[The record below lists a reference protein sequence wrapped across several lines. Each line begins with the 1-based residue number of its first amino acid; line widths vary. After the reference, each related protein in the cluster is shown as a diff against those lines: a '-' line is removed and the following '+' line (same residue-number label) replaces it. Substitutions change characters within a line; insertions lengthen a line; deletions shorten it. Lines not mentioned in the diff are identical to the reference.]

1 MAERSFPIITFD
13 TASVMQLLYSCA
25 YARAAAMDALLIDEP
40 TVMNSLFKYAMT
52 PKRIGSLTEGDP
64 QAFKRAVF
72 LIYYRYQSGFNTA
85 LGTGAA
91 LRYLRSCIN
100 VRNEARGRLQNM
112 QDYVNRNN
120 ATFDEG
126 LTHAFHAANDIRY
139 VCTVTLATG
148 ALLTGTPGALLFF
161 GYKAVNAYAP
171 DLSKLIDTSTNM
183 GFAIGKCENGV
194 ISVGEAFQ
202 ELLNKGIS
210 KTASAYRKHIAAEI
224 MKNRKVII
232 ELENSIRSQCSDT
245 DEVAATGHSERQ
257 PESGAG
263 SHWEFSIDEY
273 SETRSSP
280 CDEPCHG
287 Q

>member
-100 VRNEARGRLQNM
+100 VRDEARGRLQNM

-126 LTHAFHAANDIRY
+126 SLSGVLCLRHSMSKRSIYANE
-139 VCTVTLATG
+139 
-148 ALLTGTPGALLFF
+148 
-161 GYKAVNAYAP
+161 
-171 DLSKLIDTSTNM
+171 SKNRH
-183 GFAIGKCENGV
+183 GGQG
-194 ISVGEAFQ
+194 G
-202 ELLNKGIS
+202 
-210 KTASAYRKHIAAEI
+210 IAAHF
-224 MKNRKVII
+224 
-232 ELENSIRSQCSDT
+232 
-245 DEVAATGHSERQ
+245 A
-257 PESGAG
+257 
-263 SHWEFSIDEY
+263 
-273 SETRSSP
+273 
-280 CDEPCHG
+280 
-287 Q
+287 